1 GATNT
6 IDVNYD
12 AVTMGANAYIDF
24 YSISESKK
32 LTIQGRALPFD
43 TSDLVPLGYKAL
55 IEGDFTIAID
65 HADGFFD
72 TQAVYLEDKTT
83 GKITDL
89 RKENYTFKT
98 AIGTFT
104 DRFVLRYT
112 SKTLGTDDFEN
123 ISDGILVS
131 VKNKVVRISSK
142 EALKEVKIFDIGA
155 QLLYS
160 KNRVN
165 SSELQISNLN
175 SSDQALL
182 VKITLENGHTFTKKI
197 IYSNL

>member
-1 GATNT
+1 
-6 IDVNYD
+6 
-12 AVTMGANAYIDF
+12 
-24 YSISESKK
+24 
-32 LTIQGRALPFD
+32 
-43 TSDLVPLGYKAL
+43 
-55 IEGDFTIAID
+55 
-65 HADGFFD
+65 
-72 TQAVYLEDKTT
+72 
-83 GKITDL
+83 
-89 RKENYTFKT
+89 
-98 AIGTFT
+98 
-104 DRFVLRYT
+104 LRYT

-131 VKNKVVRISSK
+131 VKNKIVRITSSK